1 MLHKKRT
8 SLFAALLLLAMLCLA
23 GCGSTDNQAYVGKWN
38 MTGGKANGVTGR
50 SAGVAPGECGNL
62 LDQRRVML
70 SKQKKTIEPTQ

>member
-38 MTGGKANGVTGR
+38 MTGGKANGCLLYTSGIYLAPAWMWWSR
-50 SAGVAPGECGNL
+50 SLCRQSIRFGM
-62 LDQRRVML
+62 RRAL
-70 SKQKKTIEPTQ
+70 

>member
-38 MTGGKANGVTGR
+38 MTGGKANGVTVTQEEIQQMMP
-50 SAGVAPGECGNL
+50 SMNL
-62 LDQRRVML
+62 SVEFKADN
-70 SKQKKTIEPTQ
+70 TCEW